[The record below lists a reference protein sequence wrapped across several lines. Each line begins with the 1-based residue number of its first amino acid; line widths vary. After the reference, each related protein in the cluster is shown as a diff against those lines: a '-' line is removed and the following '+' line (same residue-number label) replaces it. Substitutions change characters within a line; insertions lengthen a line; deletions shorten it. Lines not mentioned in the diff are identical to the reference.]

1 MEERQFCSG
10 SLGYVCC
17 GEGHNCSCHFT
28 NPSPRYPATSQ
39 PQCRMGELE
48 ESFHL
53 TGKEWM
59 GALWG
64 GEAEEA
70 KLQSSTVRYPAVG
83 SDPLS

>member
-1 MEERQFCSG
+1 MCVVGRAIIA
-10 SLGYVCC
+10 VA
-17 GEGHNCSCHFT
+17 T
-28 NPSPRYPATSQ
+28 SPTHLPATLPPRS
-39 PQCRMGELE
+39 RMGELE

-70 KLQSSTVRYPAVG
+70 KLQSSTVR
-83 SDPLS
+83 